1 MVIINLSEHDMLY
14 FNDIIKNNPDST
26 DVASIKGLD
35 GNNYVQIII
44 DITLALSSQF
54 LTALGIFLNYKA
66 AKRQEQLK
74 LMELNA
80 NETDETDNV
89 NEKDTFELKVLFG
102 SQKLIYSNDSLEKEQ
117 ADEIIKKI
125 MNLLSKQ

>member
-1 MVIINLSEHDMLY
+1 
-14 FNDIIKNNPDST
+14 
-26 DVASIKGLD
+26 
-35 GNNYVQIII
+35 
-44 DITLALSSQF
+44 
-54 LTALGIFLNYKA
+54 
-66 AKRQEQLK
+66 
-74 LMELNA
+74 MELNA

-102 SQKLIYSNDSLEKEQ
+102 SKKLIYSNDSLEKEQ

>member
-1 MVIINLSEHDMLY
+1 MVIINLSESDMLY

-26 DVASIKGLD
+26 DVAPIKGLD

-44 DITLALSSQF
+44 DIALALSSQF

-89 NEKDTFELKVLFG
+89 NKKDVFELKVLFG
-102 SQKLIYSNDSLEKEQ
+102 SQKLMYSNDSLEKEQ